1 MKRRRFLAL
10 ATGAGVLGAA
20 WAFWP
25 RLGWFN
31 PCLTKLPQAIVES
44 EWVQAAWAGIDV
56 NQVWD
61 CHVHL
66 IGIGDSESGVWSN
79 PKLDSW
85 LHPIQY
91 AQKMFYLNAGCMHQ
105 APGRVDRSYI
115 ERLHNLV
122 DGMHPGAKLMLLA
135 FDRNHGADGK
145 PDWDN
150 SSFYTPDAY
159 AQAMAQQHAR
169 YFEWVASI
177 HPYRADAL
185 EALAQA
191 VQGGARAVKWLPN
204 AMNIDPGAAQCDA
217 FYRAMAQ
224 YDLPL
229 LTHAGKER
237 AVSGGAAHDFGNPL
251 KLRRALDLGVRVIV
265 AHCASLGEDIDL
277 DQGTQSATVS
287 SFDLFARMMQESRY
301 AGRLF
306 GDLSAMTQSD
316 RAPFLKQILARPEWH
331 PRLLN
336 GTDYPLP
343 GILPIYSATRFAE
356 LGLLAPQAVPVL
368 DVIQQHN
375 PLLFD
380 FVLKRSLRLD
390 GAQLPASIFE
400 TRPFFERAHNVKPI
414 QQ

>member
-1 MKRRRFLAL
+1 MKRRGFLAL
-10 ATGAGVLGAA
+10 AAGAGVLGAA
-20 WAFWP
+20 WAYWP

-31 PCLTKLPQAIVES
+31 PCLTQLPPAIAES
-44 EWVQAAWAGIDV
+44 EWVQAAWAGIDAR
-56 NQVWD
+56 QVWD

-66 IGIGDSESGVWSN
+66 IGIGDSGSGVWSN

-85 LHPIQY
+85 RHPIQY
-91 AQKMFYLNAGCMHQ
+91 AQKMFYQNAGCMHQ
-105 APGRVDRSYI
+105 APGRVDQSYI

-122 DGMHPGAKLMLLA
+122 DGMRPGAKLMLLA

-145 PDWDN
+145 PDWEN

-159 AQAMAQQHAR
+159 AQAMAQQHSR

-185 EALAQA
+185 EALERA

-217 FYRAMAQ
+217 FYRELAQ
-224 YDLPL
+224 YDIPL

-277 DQGTQSATVS
+277 DQGPRGALVS
-287 SFDLFARMMQESRY
+287 SFDLFARLMQEPRY

-316 RAPFLKQILARPEWH
+316 RAPFMQKILARPEWH
-331 PRLLN
+331 ARLLN

-343 GILPIYSATRFAE
+343 GILPIYSATRFVE
-356 LGLLAPQAVPVL
+356 LGLLAAQAVPVL

-380 FVLKRSLRLD
+380 FVLKRSLRLN

-400 TRPFFERAHNVKPI
+400 TRPFFERSAHVQSS